1 MRSCVARGE
10 YDRRLGVSRHGGEAG
25 GHAHQ
30 LTPGHMHSKAMNE
43 DPDVDVARTV
53 YGAWAKLSRVSK
65 QIVGNTIALIG
76 PVASRL

>member
-1 MRSCVARGE
+1 
-10 YDRRLGVSRHGGEAG
+10 
-25 GHAHQ
+25 
-30 LTPGHMHSKAMNE
+30 MNE